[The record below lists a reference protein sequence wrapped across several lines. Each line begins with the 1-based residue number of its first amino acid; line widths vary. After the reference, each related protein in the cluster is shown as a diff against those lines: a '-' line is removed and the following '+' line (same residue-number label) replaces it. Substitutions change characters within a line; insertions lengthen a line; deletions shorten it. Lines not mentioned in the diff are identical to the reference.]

1 MSSGPYGKFAA
12 MITATLSLQK
22 RPQSFARGSN
32 CIALTIT
39 RGGSNVISTNGV
51 VPIPLSKEEAGHQG
65 KIRKDSPAE
74 VYLPLLG
81 EGLTAWNKLSLFFFS
96 YFIGIRNLFM
106 KLVLRKLGPSGLQFN
121 VHKVNFTDIY
131 KKNISD
137 IGVHTAMIKIRNNR
151 FFRIK
156 VA

>member
-1 MSSGPYGKFAA
+1 M
-12 MITATLSLQK
+12 
-22 RPQSFARGSN
+22 
-32 CIALTIT
+32 
-39 RGGSNVISTNGV
+39 ISTNGV
-51 VPIPLSKEEAGHQG
+51 VPIPLSKEEGGHQG
-65 KIRKDSPAE
+65 KIKKDSRPPE
-74 VYLPLLG
+74 VYLPLPG

-106 KLVLRKLGPSGLQFN
+106 KLVLRKLGPSGLQFK

>member
-1 MSSGPYGKFAA
+1 MWLAQ
-12 MITATLSLQK
+12 TASFPFPSQRK
-22 RPQSFARGSN
+22 RVS
-32 CIALTIT
+32 I
-39 RGGSNVISTNGV
+39 
-51 VPIPLSKEEAGHQG
+51 KE
-65 KIRKDSPAE
+65 KWRKDSPPE
-74 VYLPLLG
+74 VYLPLFE
-81 EGLTAWNKLSLFFFS
+81 EGLTARNKLSLLFFS

-151 FFRIK
+151 FFTIK
-156 VA
+156 VAWKSRFLKIY